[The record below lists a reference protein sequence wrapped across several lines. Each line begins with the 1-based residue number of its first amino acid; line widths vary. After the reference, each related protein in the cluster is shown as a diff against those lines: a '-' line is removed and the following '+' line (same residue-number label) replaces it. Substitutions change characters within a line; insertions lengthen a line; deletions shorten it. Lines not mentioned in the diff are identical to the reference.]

1 MAAWNPWKATALAM
15 ALVLATA
22 LVTGL
27 VVANLTGSD
36 TVSKAAEQATEQPR
50 AAARPAAPA
59 VPAAPALPT
68 PGVIA
73 TCNEA
78 AARETGPRDKTL
90 EVVKDT
96 AIGAVGGALYGL
108 NENRRQDERYREAYA
123 RCLRARGY
131 AG

>member
-1 MAAWNPWKATALAM
+1 MDAWNPWKVTAIAM

-27 VVANLTGSD
+27 VVANWTGSD
-36 TVSKAAEQATEQPR
+36 AIPKAAEKATEEPR
-50 AAARPAAPA
+50 AMARPAAPPA
-59 VPAAPALPT
+59 PAAPALPT

-96 AIGAVGGALYGL
+96 AIGAGGGALYGL